1 VSQILYPDSI
11 ANEMTVVAVLLFII
25 CCWWTAAVQAETS
38 SQINPLI
45 HEGPGR
51 KLSET
56 SSHPFHSNDCL
67 NFLTAEISSLRLP
80 VSDIYIIISVYN
92 IKDQSLLAQSVRF
105 SFICV
110 FLSYLCLR

>member
-1 VSQILYPDSI
+1 
-11 ANEMTVVAVLLFII
+11 MTIVAVLLFVI

-45 HEGPGR
+45 HEGQGR

-92 IKDQSLLAQSVRF
+92 INDQSLLAQSVRF
-105 SFICV
+105 LFHLY
-110 FLSYLCLR
+110 FLSYLYRR